1 MGLGTGDIVRSIV
14 VEDAVGTEDIEGVF
28 ESLACW
34 SLGFNCAGWMELVD
48 SDIGGSGRIGSFPNG
63 LVGPR
68 RVDSPP
74 TA

>member
-1 MGLGTGDIVRSIV
+1 MSIVV
-14 VEDAVGTEDIEGVF
+14 VEDAVGMEDAEGVF
-28 ESLACW
+28 GSLAFW

-48 SDIGGSGRIGSFPNG
+48 SDIGRSGRVDSFPNG

-68 RVDSPP
+68 RADSPP